1 MEPVFQPQVDIE
13 NMGPEVRSY
22 IHQTLAEFE
31 GFTTPETTVTVVA
44 RDPMKLIKEDGY
56 ENVDPKKL
64 RRYWRFAIVIAED
77 GQQIEEEGVHEDIYE
92 ALRMAKDKLLKT
104 LAEIQDQVVTTQDRV
119 MQIQNA
125 LAGHQLH

>member
-13 NMGPEVRSY
+13 KMGPEVRSY

-31 GFTTPETTVTVVA
+31 HFTTPSTTVTVVA
-44 RDPMKLIKEDGY
+44 RDPMKLIREDGH
-56 ENVDPKKL
+56 EEIDPKKL
-64 RRYWRFAIVIAED
+64 RRYWRFAIILSED
-77 GQQIEEEGVHEDIYE
+77 GTQIEEEGFHEDIYV

-104 LAEIQDQVVTTQDRV
+104 LGEIQDQVVTTQDRV

>member
-1 MEPVFQPQVDIE
+1 MEPVFQPQVDIA

-31 GFTTPETTVTVVA
+31 HFTTVDTTVTVVA

-56 ENVDPKKL
+56 EDMDPARL
-64 RRYWRFAIVIAED
+64 RKFWRFAIVLAED
-77 GQQIEEEGVHEDIYE
+77 GTQIEEEGIHEDIYE
-92 ALRMAKDKLLKT
+92 ALRIAKDKLLKT

-125 LAGHQLH
+125 LAGTQLH